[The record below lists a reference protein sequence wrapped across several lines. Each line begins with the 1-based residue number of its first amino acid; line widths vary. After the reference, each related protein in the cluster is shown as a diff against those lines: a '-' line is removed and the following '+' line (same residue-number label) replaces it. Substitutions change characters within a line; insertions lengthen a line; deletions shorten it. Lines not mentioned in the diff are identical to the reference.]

1 MSTAHFRQHFQRKLL
16 PILRIDREFSER
28 RRNSFLF
35 SRPSWR
41 RAQKPCFAAGAP
53 PDSHTPIHNPGTQS
67 VLRFK
72 CGPQF
77 REFFAIVNTSC
88 AVNASNV
95 IKRFLGCKSVLN
107 KAKAAPPLA
116 FIFQHVEATQ
126 GSQHTHPQIC
136 TYCSCDIRRPHLE

>member
-1 MSTAHFRQHFQRKLL
+1 MRTAHFRQHFQRKLL
-16 PILRIDREFSER
+16 PILRIDREFPER
-28 RRNSFLF
+28 RRRFSFPEAVGALRKKTLLSAGNS
-35 SRPSWR
+35 
-41 RAQKPCFAAGAP
+41 
-53 PDSHTPIHNPGTQS
+53 PDSRAPLHNPKAQS

-77 REFFAIVNTSC
+77 REFFAIVTTSC
-88 AVNASNV
+88 AANASNV

-126 GSQHTHPQIC
+126 GSQHAHPQM
-136 TYCSCDIRRPHLE
+136 HVLLM